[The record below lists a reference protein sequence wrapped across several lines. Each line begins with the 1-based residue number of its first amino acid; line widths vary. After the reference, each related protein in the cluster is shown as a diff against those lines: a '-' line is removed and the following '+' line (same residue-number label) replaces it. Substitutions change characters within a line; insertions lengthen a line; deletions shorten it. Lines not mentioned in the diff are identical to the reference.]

1 MASSQLRTLSS
12 PPRLKS
18 FSACAARFLIVL
30 IVFKLAYSFDRSN
43 PFGQMVWRY
52 GIQRA
57 RSWLVSDRC
66 VQKPRVNRDTMRF
79 GSVVPLG
86 PLAIASIALLLCALA
101 SNMELLFDFLG
112 MGLRT
117 GDSGQGASALRHSIA
132 WSCIC
137 RGSYGARP
145 RRTRYHVIVLGRGW
159 RSRGRA
165 RKLARDYRRR
175 RADTR

>member
-1 MASSQLRTLSS
+1 MRRAMASSQLRTLSS

-30 IVFKLAYSFDRSN
+30 IMFKLAYSFDRSN

-79 GSVVPLG
+79 GSVVPIG
-86 PLAIASIALLLCALA
+86 PLAIASIALLLCAFA
-101 SNMELLFDFLG
+101 SNMELLFDFLR

-117 GDSGQGASALRHSIA
+117 GDSGS
-132 WSCIC
+132 
-137 RGSYGARP
+137 
-145 RRTRYHVIVLGRGW
+145 
-159 RSRGRA
+159 RSRCASPFHRLVMHLSWELRSATSKNKISRNSTWA
-165 RKLARDYRRR
+165 RLAF
-175 RADTR
+175 

>member
-12 PPRLKS
+12 PSRLKS

-30 IVFKLAYSFDRSN
+30 IMFKLAYRCDRSN

-86 PLAIASIALLLCALA
+86 PLAIASIALLLCAFA
-101 SNMELLFDFLG
+101 SNMELLFDFLR

-117 GDSGQGASALRHSIA
+117 GDSG
-132 WSCIC
+132 
-137 RGSYGARP
+137 
-145 RRTRYHVIVLGRGW
+145 
-159 RSRGRA
+159 SRGQCASPFHRLVMHLSWELRSA
-165 RKLARDYRRR
+165 TSKNEISRNS
-175 RADTR
+175 T

>member
-30 IVFKLAYSFDRSN
+30 IMFKLAYSFDRSN

-79 GSVVPLG
+79 GSVVPIG
-86 PLAIASIALLLCALA
+86 PLA
-101 SNMELLFDFLG
+101 
-112 MGLRT
+112 
-117 GDSGQGASALRHSIA
+117 
-132 WSCIC
+132 
-137 RGSYGARP
+137 
-145 RRTRYHVIVLGRGW
+145 IVLGRGW
-159 RSRGRA
+159 RFRGRA
-165 RKLARDYRRR
+165 RKLAGDHRRR
-175 RADTR
+175 RAGTR